1 MRAAVCLPGERISV
15 EEWPQPRLEPGDV
28 LVRVHAVSICATD
41 LKIARRGHF
50 KIPPGTR
57 RILGHEI
64 AGEIVEVRAPESTVR
79 AGLRVG
85 LVPNVGCG
93 RCSACVLGLDS
104 LCPDYDALG
113 ITLDGGF
120 AEFVRVPAR
129 AVQRGHVV
137 PLPEEVTFEEAA
149 LAEPLSCVLN
159 AHEAVATG
167 PADRVLI
174 LGAGPMGL
182 LNTLVARVRGA
193 GEVVVADPWPQRR
206 EAALGVG
213 ADQALPPE
221 AVPELG
227 DGFDVV
233 IVTAPDPRAQEQAI
247 RAAGV
252 RGRVNF
258 FAGFP
263 SERASPVLDTN
274 RVHYRQLLLTGTTGQ
289 TVAHYRRA
297 LRLLPRLRPYLARLV
312 TDRRPLEE
320 VAAAMEAMTAKR
332 SLKAMLF
339 PGDLQERG

>member
-1 MRAAVCLPGERISV
+1 VRAAVCVPGTGIAL
-15 EEWPQPRLEPGDV
+15 EECPDPLLEPGDV
-28 LVRVHAVSICATD
+28 LVRVRAVSICSTD

-64 AGEIVEVRAPESTVR
+64 AGEVVEVRAPE
-79 AGLRVG
+79 AGLRVGQRVG

-93 RCSACVLGLDS
+93 RCRACVAGLDA

-137 PLPEEVTFEEAA
+137 PLPEEVAFEEAA

-167 PADRVLI
+167 PGDRVLV
-174 LGAGPMGL
+174 LGGGPMGL
-182 LNTLVARVRGA
+182 LNALVARVRGA

-206 EAALGVG
+206 EIAREMG
-213 ADQALPPE
+213 ADEVLAPE
-221 AVPELG
+221 AVREYG

-233 IVTAPDPRAQEQAI
+233 IVTAPDPRAQEQAVQV
-247 RAAGV
+247 AGV

-263 SERASPVLDTN
+263 AERARPTLDTN

-289 TVAHYRRA
+289 TAEHYRRA
-297 LRLLPRLRPYLARLV
+297 LRLLPRLRPHLGRLV

-320 VAAAMEAMTAKR
+320 VTAAMEAMAAKR
-332 SLKAMLF
+332 SLKVVLF
-339 PGDLQERG
+339 PAGL